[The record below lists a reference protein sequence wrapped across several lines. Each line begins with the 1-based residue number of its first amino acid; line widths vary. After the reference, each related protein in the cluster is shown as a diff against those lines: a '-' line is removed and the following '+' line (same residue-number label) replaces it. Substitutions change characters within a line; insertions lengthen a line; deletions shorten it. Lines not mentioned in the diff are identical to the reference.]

1 MWEKLFLFKEETDPM
16 VVPPL
21 KLCEFPFSEGSYRP
35 FSQVALYAEENKGV
49 FISFKAFYEKPF
61 LNDDDIFGGSALTV
75 SMGNENGSF
84 VFTFSPDG
92 RSLLKSKKASKETPV
107 VLRTAEG
114 GDQQGEYFISGAFFP
129 FSFLNET
136 LGIGSLKEGDKIN
149 LNCFYSVLENDKG
162 FPTHFA
168 SVFNNS
174 EDAVDE
180 KSALYSETNRGV
192 VTAIEF

>member
-21 KLCEFPFSEGSYRP
+21 KLCEFPFASGSYRP
-35 FSQVALYAEENKGV
+35 FCQVALYAEENKGV

-61 LNDDDIFGGSALTV
+61 INNDCLLGGSALTV

-92 RSLLKSKKASKETPV
+92 RSELKSNKASSVSPT
-107 VLRTAEG
+107 VLKTALG
-114 GDQQGEYFISGAFFP
+114 GDQQGEYFISGVLFP
-129 FSFLNET
+129 YSFLKET
-136 LGIGSLKEGDKIN
+136 LGIEHLKEGNKLN

-168 SVFNNS
+168 SVFNNLEGVS
-174 EDAVDE
+174 DE